1 MAESQR
7 KGCHMNLKTADI
19 SIISES
25 PLFMG
30 MSETEIRE
38 RLYLLKAER
47 KSYAKEA
54 VIYHSGDRIGTFGLV
69 LQGCVQII
77 QADFWGNQHILARIE
92 AGQVFAET
100 YACVGEPLMVD
111 VTAAEPS
118 EILFLNASV
127 LFAADGATVSGRNI
141 MADNLLRISMRKN
154 LMLSRRICHTTPK
167 TIRERLLSY
176 LSYCV
181 VQAGKSAFDI
191 PYDRQGLA
199 DYLSVERSAL
209 SKELGKMRREGII
222 DFQKNHFILKREQ

>member
-1 MAESQR
+1 MEFKA
-7 KGCHMNLKTADI
+7 ADV
-19 SIISES
+19 SILSES
-25 PLFMG
+25 PLFVG

-54 VIYHSGDRIGTFGLV
+54 VIYHSGDRIGMFGLV
-69 LQGCVQII
+69 LQGCVQIV

-111 VTAAEPS
+111 VIAAEPAG
-118 EILFLNASV
+118 ILFLNAGA
-127 LFAADGATVSGRNI
+127 LFLADGAASGRNI

-167 TIRERLLSY
+167 TIRERLLAY
-176 LSYCV
+176 LTYCA
-181 VQAGKSAFDI
+181 VQAGESAFDI

-222 DFQKNHFILKREQ
+222 DFQKNHFILL